1 MNTNYFKLSTTTI
14 ITILLFVCSHL
25 SGQVLT
31 LTGNTVIN
39 DVSELSSYNEVDLNG
54 YHLDLN
60 FSGELLKDFKI
71 NSSVQGDTTNQKVTI
86 GENVIA
92 NKLSI
97 ADANPGFNLFL
108 NVLGEAKVPSIKFKT
123 EFSSYLKL
131 YVGENATLHN
141 TGIAEVFY
149 STLYIDGTFKND
161 GNLTSLSAN
170 SIDITIGE
178 TGKLEVLSNVFI
190 GQYSNINIFGEFYV
204 EEDLRVYAYTI
215 IDFGEDC
222 DVGKLTVIQSI
233 ILDVHNDIDVFKVE
247 GCGTVNQSSCQ
258 EFGTGGTVNEGR
270 FCGDLPVELV
280 YFKGFQENNDH
291 ILIWRTATEQNAS
304 HFEIQGSYDRNNWTT
319 LGSVQANGNT
329 NFAIDYEFVQR
340 GEKFAFYRLVQY
352 DYNGEYSIFGSISIG
367 NTNEFTSR
375 VFPNLA
381 HANAQ
386 FKLEMSGINS
396 ELPLSLNLFDHKGN
410 LVWNTELPVSLGD
423 NNLVSSFQID
433 RPLTSGLYLLVA
445 TNGSKKEVNKIV
457 IK

>member
-39 DVSELSSYNEVDLNG
+39 DVSELTAYSEVDLNG

-71 NSSVQGDTTNQKVTI
+71 NSSVLGDTTNQKVTI
-86 GENVIA
+86 GPNVKA
-92 NKLSI
+92 NKLSV
-97 ADANPGFNLFL
+97 ADAAFHLFL
-108 NVLGEAKVPSIKFKT
+108 NVLGEASTSNLKFKSL
-123 EFSSYLKL
+123 SSNLKL
-131 YVGENATLHN
+131 NVAENATFVN
-141 TGIAEVFY
+141 KGIAEIFNA
-149 STLYIDGTFKND
+149 TLNIEGSYTNN
-161 GNLTSLSAN
+161 GNLTSLAN
-170 SIDITIGE
+170 NKIDITISE
-178 TGKLEVLSNVFI
+178 TGLLDVDGFVYIGQNSNLTIYGVMEVLN
-190 GQYSNINIFGEFYV
+190 
-204 EEDLRVYAYTI
+204 DLRVYAYTV
-215 IDFGEDC
+215 IDFGLDC
-222 DVGKLTVIQSI
+222 DVGELTVLGDI
-233 ILDVHNDIDVFKVE
+233 ILDVHNDVDVFKVE
-247 GCGTVNQSSCQ
+247 GCGNVNQTNCF
-258 EFGTGGTVNEGR
+258 EFGTGGTENEGR

-280 YFKGFQENNDH
+280 YFKGFQDNNNH
-291 ILIWRTATEQNAS
+291 ILIWQTATEQNAS
-304 HFEIQGSYDRNNWTT
+304 HFEIQGSYDRNKWTT

-329 NFAIDYEFVQR
+329 NFTIDYEFVQR

-423 NNLVSSFQID
+423 NNLVSSFKID
-433 RPLTSGLYLLVA
+433 SPLTSGLYLLVA